1 MLRIVTTG
9 LLAIGVLGGTLM
21 PAAAE
26 QAADPCS
33 SAKTIEIQPIGG
45 WQVMTGAAEEDGAP
59 EDGALVLARASRN
72 TVFMMACHAGK
83 ARYALFDPAMRL
95 PSGQP
100 VELDIRIDQHP
111 VVRVTGKPTGK
122 DGQIDLRSRRGAH
135 RHAIEHHGPSDSH
148 CDPAARR
155 KSTRSPWRRNPR
167 PFSPGAA
174 CAGSS
179 AKTLAGRHRAG

>member
-1 MLRIVTTG
+1 MLRIVATG

-33 SAKTIEIQPIGG
+33 SAKTIEVQPVGG
-45 WQVMTGAAEEDGAP
+45 WQVMTGASEQDGTP

-83 ARYALFDPAMRL
+83 ASYALFDPAVRL

-100 VELDIRIDQHP
+100 VELDVRIDQRP
-111 VVRVTGKPTGK
+111 VVRLIGKPTGK
-122 DGQIDLRSRRGAH
+122 DGQIDVVAGAALIDMLPNTRPFGLTLRSGRVTKVYTFAMAQEREALLAWCRLCG
-135 RHAIEHHGPSDSH
+135 IE
-148 CDPAARR
+148 R
-155 KSTRSPWRRNPR
+155 
-167 PFSPGAA
+167 
-174 CAGSS
+174 
-179 AKTLAGRHRAG
+179 